1 LALKL
6 SRRSL
11 NEISKDQF
19 IRSDADFFR
28 LTDNVQEELK
38 STGLKFDPIQKYITF
53 METGKPIARKDYAT
67 KPTGYIHVVVRNIE
81 NGKLSLGDDPIY
93 LIEEKGKELEK
104 HKLLEG
110 EFVLAISSNVGD
122 CFLYHGEHKEI
133 QFTLSHYL
141 VKIRFNSE
149 TFYPKFMVYWL
160 NSSVIKEYFRAC
172 ETGKTQ
178 MNLSKQYL
186 DKLPFPKI
194 DKGIQESIVNK
205 MKPIEARIVEIE
217 KSIPNTQE
225 VIERVFQELFG
236 YVPCEKYVKKGF
248 SLFKQPFHKLGQR
261 KYIRA
266 GARYNSFWNIFKG
279 MLFETDKP
287 FKAVELRK
295 LIVPYKTEI
304 FEKGFL
310 PKEYVLID
318 EEDIEQK
325 TGVILNEEYVQKIES
340 SKVLFADCDLLVS
353 KIRPYLGH
361 VILNEKEKPFIG
373 TTELVPYKVIED
385 RIYPRLIQFM
395 LLSNNFLELSKSIMS
410 GKNQPR
416 IQPYELLDLKVP
428 LPPREPIDLQ
438 KEAVDR
444 IEREIGNL
452 KEKSIELKK
461 TLLQRDTLFWE
472 YLKNQHFTR

>member
-1 LALKL
+1 LALKF

-11 NEISKDQF
+11 SEISKDQF
-19 IRSDADFFR
+19 VRSDADFFR
-28 LTDNVQEELK
+28 LTDNVRKELE
-38 STGLKFDPIQKYITF
+38 STGLKFDPIRKHITL
-53 METGKPIARKDYAT
+53 METGKPITRKDYAT
-67 KPTGYIHVVVRNIE
+67 KPTDYIHLVVRNIE
-81 NGKLSLGDDPIY
+81 DGKLSLGEDPIY
-93 LIEEKGKELEK
+93 LIEEKGTELEK
-104 HKLLEG
+104 YKLLEG
-110 EFVLAISSNVGD
+110 DFVLAISSNVGD
-122 CFLYHGEHKEI
+122 CFLYNGEHKKT

-149 TFYPKFMVYWL
+149 TVYPKFLVYWL
-160 NSSVIKEYFRAC
+160 NSRVINEYFRAC

-186 DKLPFPKI
+186 FELPFPKI
-194 DKGIQESIVNK
+194 DKGIQESIVDK
-205 MKPIEARIVEIE
+205 MMPVEARIAEVE
-217 KSIPNTQE
+217 KSIPNTQA
-225 VIERVFQELFG
+225 VIERVFQEVLG
-236 YVPCEKYVKKGF
+236 YIPSKNYVKKGF

-266 GARYNSFWNIFKG
+266 GARYNSFWNTYKG
-279 MLFETDKP
+279 MIFETNKP
-287 FKAVELRK
+287 FKTVNLRK
-295 LIVPYKTEI
+295 LIVPCKTEV

-310 PKEYVLID
+310 PKEYILID

-340 SKVLFADCDLLVS
+340 SKVLFADCDILVS

-373 TTELVPYKVIED
+373 TTELVPYKIVED

-438 KEAVDR
+438 KVTVER
-444 IEREIGNL
+444 IEKEIGNL

-461 TLLQRDTLFWE
+461 TLLQRDAQFWDC
-472 YLKNQHFTR
+472 LKN